1 MELIITFKPSES
13 TESNFTYTTS
23 ECRLKL
29 CQKDANPINT
39 DMVEFC
45 EVVMNYLDELKYSI
59 SLRGQV
65 KKLGSEFKMQLSQ
78 SVHHGN
84 KNKVAQLN
92 MYGDKS
98 KLKVEVIDAEKFQK
112 YTHQSTI

>member
-45 EVVMNYLDELKYSI
+45 EAAMNHLEKLNYPI

-65 KKLGSEFKMQLSQ
+65 KKLGGKFNMQLAQ
-78 SVHHGN
+78 SIHHGN

-92 MYGDKS
+92 VCGDKS
-98 KLKVEVIDAEKFQK
+98 NLNVEAIDAERFQK
-112 YTHQSTI
+112 YTHQSAI